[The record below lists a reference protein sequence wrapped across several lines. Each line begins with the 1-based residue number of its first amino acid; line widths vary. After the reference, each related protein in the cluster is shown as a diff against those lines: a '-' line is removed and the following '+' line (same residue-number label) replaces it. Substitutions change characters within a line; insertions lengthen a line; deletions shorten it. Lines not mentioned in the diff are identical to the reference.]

1 MRIEAEARDAKEV
14 GGVEPWRAVYACAYM
29 YVRKKRGVGANAN
42 ASTNTQKKRGGGEGE
57 GGETEVGDGREREM
71 WKPEDCE
78 RGFTTTETTQVE
90 KLTEKEKGESN
101 RTEGQQ
107 IRGSRT
113 CAAAFACLL
122 LPRPRRVRS

>member
-1 MRIEAEARDAKEV
+1 MQRRLAASSLGAQCMRVHICMYERSEGREQMPMQTQTHKE
-14 GGVEPWRAVYACAYM
+14 
-29 YVRKKRGVGANAN
+29 K
-42 ASTNTQKKRGGGEGE
+42 GGGEGG
-57 GGETEVGDGREREM
+57 GGETAVGDGREREM